1 MLQATIV
8 STKDE
13 IQQIHALNQ
22 KNLIQNLS
30 PSIQKE
36 QGFVSWLYSIELLE
50 KMHHLAP
57 SVIIKDG
64 DILAGYALTTLIE
77 SAEFHPD
84 LQIVFQNLQ
93 KLQLNNQPIF
103 NYRFYCMGQIC
114 IAKEYRGKGLVNML
128 YQKHKEIYHKEYDFI
143 LTDIATRNSRS
154 MKSHQKI
161 GFKTIHSYVDNMD
174 EWDVVIWDWK

>member
-1 MLQATIV
+1 MLYATTV
-8 STKDE
+8 SNKDE
-13 IQQIHALNQ
+13 IHQIHALNQ
-22 KNLIQNLS
+22 KNLRQNLT
-30 PSIQKE
+30 PCIQKE
-36 QGFVSWLYSIELLE
+36 EGFVSWLYSIELLE

-64 DILAGYALTTLIE
+64 DIVAGYALTTLKE

-114 IAKEYRGKGLVNML
+114 ISKEYRGKGLVNML
-128 YQKHKEIYHKEYDFI
+128 YQKHKEIYYKEYDFI

-161 GFKTIHSYVDNMD
+161 GFKTIHSYVDNID